1 MRQAAGAPTGSD
13 VGGVEG
19 GSPDT
24 LNSNDAGPS
33 GPRVVARD
41 TVVLGGLNLL
51 ASLTSFGFQ
60 WAMARMLSPGD
71 YADLFAVLA
80 LFAVLSVPSQLL
92 LPIGTRVTSLAVVAR
107 GRTAALDILR
117 RSLIRSALIG
127 LVAWIVVAATS
138 GAIEFLLGTDN
149 RAAVI
154 WLGCAVAIAF
164 VVPFTKALLTGLR
177 AFLLLGASNLVD
189 GALRAGIGVGLVAL
203 GFGVAGGMAAS
214 ALSGLVGV
222 LVVVIA
228 APYIARATTEAPVEA
243 PPDSSGMSAHVRVG
257 LLSLSLAILMN
268 VDVLVVRHFFDDAN
282 ASLYAASALVGRI
295 VLFASAPAAQVVL
308 PHIIRH
314 VAAGEPLTRT
324 FAVTAAFTVLISGG
338 AALIIVVA
346 PEFVFQVIFADRYVP
361 DPPLVWGYT
370 LVGSLLAL
378 LTLLTYFHIGAG
390 TLRVWLV
397 LVPLSMACAVTL
409 WLQHESLTAVAWTLD
424 AFLGA
429 GVIAMLVWAVLV
441 LRRDRAR
448 GGRQP
453 VETGTRRS

>member
-1 MRQAAGAPTGSD
+1 M
-13 VGGVEG
+13 
-19 GSPDT
+19 
-24 LNSNDAGPS
+24 
-33 GPRVVARD
+33 
-41 TVVLGGLNLL
+41 VLGGLNLL

-60 WAMARMLSPGD
+60 WAMARLLAPGD

-80 LFAVLSVPSQLL
+80 VFAVLSVPSQLL
-92 LPIGTRVTSLAVVAR
+92 LPIGTRITSLAVVGR
-107 GRTAALDILR
+107 GRAAALEVLR

-127 LVAWIVVAATS
+127 LLAWIVVVATS
-138 GAIEFLLGTDN
+138 GAIELLLGTDN
-149 RAAVI
+149 RPAII
-154 WLGCAVAIAF
+154 WLGGAVAIGF

-189 GALRAGIGVGLVAL
+189 GVLRASIGVGLVAL

-214 ALSGLVGV
+214 AVSGLLGV
-222 LVVVIA
+222 LVVVLA
-228 APYIARATTEAPVEA
+228 APYIARATTESPAET
-243 PPDSSGMSAHVRVG
+243 PPDASGMSAHVRVG

-338 AALIIVVA
+338 AALVIVVL
-346 PEFVFQVIFADRYVP
+346 PEFVFQVIFADRYAPVP
-361 DPPLVWGYT
+361 QLVWGYT
-370 LVGSLLAL
+370 LAGSLLAL
-378 LTLLTYFHIGAG
+378 LTMLTYFHIGAG
-390 TLRVWLV
+390 TLRVWAV
-397 LVPLSMACAVTL
+397 LVPLCIACTVTL
-409 WLQHESLTAVAWTLD
+409 WLRHESLTAVVWTLD

-429 GVIAMLVWAVLV
+429 GALALLGWAVWV
-441 LRRDRAR
+441 LRHDRA
-448 GGRQP
+448 GAERQP
-453 VETGTRRS
+453 AEAATDRL

>member
-1 MRQAAGAPTGSD
+1 M
-13 VGGVEG
+13 
-19 GSPDT
+19 
-24 LNSNDAGPS
+24 
-33 GPRVVARD
+33 ARD

-60 WAMARMLSPGD
+60 WAMARMLAPGD

-80 LFAVLSVPSQLL
+80 LFAVLSVPTQLL
-92 LPIGTRVTSLAVVAR
+92 LPIGTRITSLAVVR
-107 GRTAALDILR
+107 GGRAVALEVLR
-117 RSLIRSALIG
+117 RSLIRSALVG
-127 LVAWIVVAATS
+127 LAAWIVVAATS
-138 GAIEFLLGTDN
+138 GAIELLIGTDD
-149 RAAVI
+149 RPTII

-164 VVPFTKALLTGLR
+164 VAPFTKALLTGLR

-189 GALRAGIGVGLVAL
+189 GLLRASIGVGLVAL

-214 ALSGLVGV
+214 AISGLVGV
-222 LVVVIA
+222 LVVVLA
-228 APYIARATTEAPVEA
+228 APYIARATTESPMES
-243 PPDSSGMSAHVRVG
+243 PPDASGMSNHVRVG

-324 FAVTAAFTVLISGG
+324 FAVTAAFTILISGG
-338 AALIIVVA
+338 AALVIVFA
-346 PEFVFQVIFADRYVP
+346 TELVFQIIFADRYIP
-361 DPPLVWGYT
+361 DLPLVWGYT

-390 TLRVWLV
+390 TLRVWVV
-397 LVPLSMACAVTL
+397 LVPLSIACAATL
-409 WLQHESLTAVAWTLD
+409 WLRHESLAAVAWTLD

-429 GVIAMLVWAVLV
+429 GALAMLGWAAVV
-441 LRRDRAR
+441 LRRDRA
-448 GGRQP
+448 GAGSHP
-453 VETGTRRS
+453 VEGGASGPPAGP

>member
-1 MRQAAGAPTGSD
+1 VRQAARAPTGS
-13 VGGVEG
+13 GAAGVES
-19 GSPDT
+19 GSPDS
-24 LNSNDAGPS
+24 LNANDAGPS

-41 TVVLGGLNLL
+41 TVVLGGLNFV

-60 WAMARMLSPGD
+60 WAMARMLAPGD

-107 GRTAALDILR
+107 GRTAALEVLR
-117 RSLIRSALIG
+117 RSLIRSALVG

-138 GAIEFLLGTDN
+138 GAIEFLIGTNN

-346 PEFVFQVIFADRYVP
+346 PEFVFQVIFADRYIP

-409 WLQHESLTAVAWTLD
+409 WLQHETLTAVAWTLD

-453 VETGTRRS
+453 VETDTRRS

>member
-1 MRQAAGAPTGSD
+1 M
-13 VGGVEG
+13 
-19 GSPDT
+19 
-24 LNSNDAGPS
+24 L
-33 GPRVVARD
+33 
-41 TVVLGGLNLL
+41 LGGLNLL

-60 WAMARMLSPGD
+60 WAMARMLAPGD

-92 LPIGTRVTSLAVVAR
+92 LPIGTRITSLAVVGR
-107 GRTAALDILR
+107 GRAAALEVLR
-117 RSLIRSALIG
+117 RSLIRSALVG
-127 LVAWIVVAATS
+127 LIAWIVVVATS
-138 GAIEFLLGTDN
+138 GVIELLIGTDN
-149 RAAVI
+149 RPAII

-189 GALRAGIGVGLVAL
+189 GVLRASVGVGLVAL

-214 ALSGLVGV
+214 AISGLVGV

-228 APYIARATTEAPVEA
+228 APYIARATTEAPAET
-243 PPDSSGMSAHVRVG
+243 PPDANGMSAHVRVG

-295 VLFASAPAAQVVL
+295 VLFASAPAALVVL

-338 AALIIVVA
+338 AALVIVA
-346 PEFVFQVIFADRYVP
+346 LPELVFQIIFADRYVP
-361 DPPLVWGYT
+361 VPQLVWGYT
-370 LVGSLLAL
+370 LAGSLLAL
-378 LTLLTYFHIGAG
+378 VTMLTYFHIGAG
-390 TLRVWLV
+390 TLRVWVV

-409 WLQHESLTAVAWTLD
+409 WLHHESLTAVAWTLD

-429 GVIAMLVWAVLV
+429 GVLALLGWAVRV
-441 LRRDRAR
+441 LRRDRTTTT
-448 GGRQP
+448 P
-453 VETGTRRS
+453 

>member
-1 MRQAAGAPTGSD
+1 M
-13 VGGVEG
+13 
-19 GSPDT
+19 
-24 LNSNDAGPS
+24 
-33 GPRVVARD
+33 
-41 TVVLGGLNLL
+41 VLGGLNLL

-60 WAMARMLSPGD
+60 WAMARMLAPGD

-92 LPIGTRVTSLAVVAR
+92 LPIGTRITSLAVVGR
-107 GRTAALDILR
+107 GRAAALEVLR
-117 RSLIRSALIG
+117 RSLIRSAVVG
-127 LVAWIVVAATS
+127 LVAWIVVVATG
-138 GAIEFLLGTDN
+138 GAIELLIGTDN
-149 RAAVI
+149 RPAIV

-189 GALRAGIGVGLVAL
+189 GVLRASIGVGLVAL

-214 ALSGLVGV
+214 AVSGVVGV
-222 LVVVIA
+222 LVVIIA
-228 APYIARATTEAPVEA
+228 APYIARATTETPVES
-243 PPDSSGMSAHVRVG
+243 PPDATGMSAHVRVG
-257 LLSLSLAILMN
+257 LSMLSLAILMN

-324 FAVTAAFTVLISGG
+324 FAVTAAFTILISGG
-338 AALIIVVA
+338 AAMVIVA
-346 PEFVFQVIFADRYVP
+346 LPELVFQIIFADRYVP
-361 DPPLVWGYT
+361 VPQLVWGYT
-370 LVGSLLAL
+370 LAGSLLAL
-378 LTLLTYFHIGAG
+378 LTMLTYFHIGAG
-390 TLRVWLV
+390 TLRVWVV

-409 WLQHESLTAVAWTLD
+409 WLHHESLTAVAWTLD

-429 GVIAMLVWAVLV
+429 GALALLGWAVRV
-441 LRRDRAR
+441 LRRDRTTAT
-448 GGRQP
+448 P
-453 VETGTRRS
+453 